1 MIGAKKYGKQRLFQT
16 VRQCTAMAG
25 SDSRGARKGS
35 PVIAPLGIS
44 RSNRDNKENK
54 ENSMDSGNKERL
66 KSESE
71 VWYKG
76 GAPDPV
82 VTKVHHFSGC

>member
-25 SDSRGARKGS
+25 SDSRGVRKGS

-54 ENSMDSGNKERL
+54 ENSMDSGNKECS

-71 VWYKG
+71 VRFK
-76 GAPDPV
+76 ALDADPV
-82 VTKVHHFSGC
+82 QNKVHT